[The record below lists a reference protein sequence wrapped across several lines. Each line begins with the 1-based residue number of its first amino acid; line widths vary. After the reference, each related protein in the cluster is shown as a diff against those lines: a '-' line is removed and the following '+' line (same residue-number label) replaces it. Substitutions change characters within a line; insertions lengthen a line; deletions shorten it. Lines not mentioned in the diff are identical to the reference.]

1 MITVKL
7 FARIREEL
15 GVGELSWPVADS
27 VRDLR
32 DALCRER
39 GPRWADALQ
48 SPQVIIAVNQQVA
61 ALDVALSDGDE
72 VAFFP
77 PVTGG

>member
-7 FARIREEL
+7 FARIREDL
-15 GVGELSWPVADS
+15 GVGELSLPVADS

-32 DALCRER
+32 DTLCKER
-39 GPRWADALQ
+39 GSRWADALL

-61 ALDVALSDGDE
+61 ALDDQLSDGDE